1 MRDRM
6 ERLVVLPFSLG
17 CISHASISVVEP
29 PSRGSPASNTKSSS
43 RSREGLEEESVYQ
56 ERTKNS
62 SKILIQPKFNI
73 STGVNKLVKSF
84 RSLSQLFGKSVFL
97 TIGTHFVCVAYEDEL
112 EDLEI
117 GCPTD
122 VKHVTHIG
130 WDGSSYNINN
140 PIAGWDNLIA
150 PDLLFQPHQDA
161 PALSLGY
168 QLQVSTAASQS
179 PA

>member
-17 CISHASISVVEP
+17 CISHVSISVVEP

-43 RSREGLEEESVYQ
+43 RSREGLEEESVCR
-56 ERTKNS
+56 ETTKNS
-62 SKILIQPKFNI
+62 SKILIQPKSNI

-84 RSLSQLFGKSVFL
+84 RSLSQLF
-97 TIGTHFVCVAYEDEL
+97 AYEDEL
-112 EDLEI
+112 EDLEIEMEI

-140 PIAGWDNLIA
+140 PIAGWDNLIT
-150 PDLLFQPHQDA
+150 PDLLFQPHRDA

-168 QLQVSTAASQS
+168 QLQVSTVASQS